1 MHLNST
7 TTIRSILTDHM
18 RQEGLNLNQFAQRVG
33 LNAGSLSSILNGHR
47 NLTIEQLDLMTES
60 FGLHR
65 GFFYSRYF
73 EELIAES
80 TPNWRRI
87 KPFLIACAEVGN
99 SEYFRKSI
107 GLLLENLMYAQVLF
121 EVAEDLYHNNNK
133 KFAAIIYDEIAFG
146 EKNQHS
152 ERLALCQY
160 RLFLCKLEHDQ
171 EMNYQAAI
179 QFELFVERLSEFDQ
193 LEALKDLANTYR
205 SLRRWDKVEEVAE
218 QLLRKA
224 KHQYQRG
231 ARIKQENLPV
241 KPLFTYVAYA
251 YLLLGSV
258 NESRQDY
265 DQALQFIKLYENLN
279 WVRENDETA
288 IGWKEKFQSWA
299 KMNTIVTQLA
309 AGDSSV
315 LPEYVSYMESHEAE
329 IWLCLLNIV
338 TAANRHNYN
347 IDGILERIEYA
358 SLLHQSEYETDI
370 YTRQTIDERIARCYY
385 ELAAYY
391 LHRGAASQGFSH
403 LMKALEKA
411 SLINEKSCIIKCVGL
426 FENFRDNSNESIIE
440 TYKKLI
446 REVYRNEK

>member
-1 MHLNST
+1 MYLNST
-7 TTIRSILTDHM
+7 TTIRSILNDHM
-18 RQEGLNLNQFAQRVG
+18 KQEGLNLNQFAQRVG

-47 NLTIEQLDLMTES
+47 NLTIEQLDMMTES
-60 FGLHR
+60 FGFER
-65 GFFYSRYF
+65 GFFYNRYF

-87 KPFLIACAEVGN
+87 KPFLIACAEVDN
-99 SEYFRKSI
+99 AAYFRKSI
-107 GLLLENLMYAQVLF
+107 GLLLENLMYSQVLF
-121 EVAEDLYHNNNK
+121 EVAEDLYHNDNK

-160 RLFLCKLEHDQ
+160 RLFLCKLAHDQ
-171 EMNYQAAI
+171 EMNYQAAV

-205 SLRRWDKVEEVAE
+205 SLRRWDKVEEVAG
-218 QLLRKA
+218 QLLSKA

-231 ARIKQENLPV
+231 ARLKQEALSV

-258 NESRQDY
+258 SESRQDY

-279 WVRENDETA
+279 WVRENDETSL
-288 IGWKEKFQSWA
+288 GWKEKFQAWA
-299 KMNTIVTQLA
+299 RMNTMVTKLA
-309 AGDSSV
+309 AGEPSV
-315 LPEYVSYMESHEAE
+315 LPEYISYMESHEDE

-338 TAANRHNYN
+338 TAANRHNYT
-347 IDGILERIEYA
+347 IDDILERIEYA
-358 SLLHQSEYETDI
+358 SLLHQPEYETDI
-370 YTRQTIDERIARCYY
+370 YTRQTTDERIARCYY

-391 LHRGAASQGFSH
+391 LHRGAAEQGFNH

-411 SLINEKSCIIKCVGL
+411 SSINEKSCIIKCVGL
-426 FENFRDNSNESIIE
+426 FENFRDDSNGSIIE